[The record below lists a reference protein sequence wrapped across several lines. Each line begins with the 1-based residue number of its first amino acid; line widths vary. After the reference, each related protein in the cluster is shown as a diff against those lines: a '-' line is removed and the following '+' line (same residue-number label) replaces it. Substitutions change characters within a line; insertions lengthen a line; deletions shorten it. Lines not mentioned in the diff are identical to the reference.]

1 MPSARVSGAELGRY
15 YERRVAEARA
25 AGPIGQLD
33 DDGLEGGEG
42 SASVVQPLHQ
52 FLTCLTDL
60 EEEGRVAVYR
70 DEATGRLR
78 LSYQLLNASSH
89 FADIVRDAHAVVLA
103 GGTMQPMAEYV
114 QHLMPDLPPS
124 RIRVLSC
131 SHVVPQENVLPITLA
146 AGPSGVPFDFRHQ
159 QRSSKAIKVCHANCY
174 CPCQQR
180 QLA

>member
-1 MPSARVSGAELGRY
+1 
-15 YERRVAEARA
+15 
-25 AGPIGQLD
+25 
-33 DDGLEGGEG
+33 
-42 SASVVQPLHQ
+42 
-52 FLTCLTDL
+52 
-60 EEEGRVAVYR
+60 
-70 DEATGRLR
+70 
-78 LSYQLLNASSH
+78 
-89 FADIVRDAHAVVLA
+89 
-103 GGTMQPMAEYV
+103 MQPMAEYV

-159 QRSSKAIKVCHANCY
+159 QRSSKAIKVCHAYCR